1 MPLPGGRTAV
11 ANGTLN
17 ISNFGPQD
25 VGTYLCKATNK
36 LGSVEALTTLRYV
49 QPGVN

>member
-1 MPLPGGRTAV
+1 VPLPGGRTAV